1 LVDLVVSGALIA
13 DGTGAP
19 LREGSVLVAGERIE
33 GVLPAGVPV
42 PEAGRRVDAGGLVL
56 APGFV
61 DVHSHSDVTPFV
73 EPAMD
78 SMLRQGVTTLVV
90 GNCGSS
96 AFPVEGAVEIAAL
109 AGVDAADLA
118 LDWSSFGAYLERVAA
133 SRPALNVAAL
143 VGHGALR
150 QKVMERD
157 QRREPTDEELG
168 RMRGVLRDAL
178 GEGAVGLSSGLIYAP
193 GLHATTDELA
203 DLASVLAESGGVYA
217 SHVRGEGFTVFDAVS
232 EAIEVG
238 RRAGA
243 PSHISHLKV
252 ETRPMWGR
260 SGELLALID
269 AERGRGADVT
279 ADQYPYAAWETS
291 LSSALPPWIT
301 PEELSEALADAATSG
316 RLAAAV
322 ERGEPG
328 WESVAGGIGWDRIVL
343 GSHLADA
350 TLTGRSIEE
359 IARDRGVDPP
369 RAILDLLVADPNT
382 GIVGHAMSEE
392 DVRTILS
399 RTDVFVATDG
409 LAISPEGPLGGF
421 AVHPRYYGTFP
432 RVLGR
437 YVRDEGVL
445 RIEEAVRKMTR
456 LPAERFSLAGR
467 GRIERGAFADLVLFD
482 PARVADPATYERPH
496 AFAVGIVMVLVNG
509 GVAWDGRAA
518 ERKGRHGRALRRGE
532 G

>member
-1 LVDLVVSGALIA
+1 
-13 DGTGAP
+13 
-19 LREGSVLVAGERIE
+19 
-33 GVLPAGVPV
+33 
-42 PEAGRRVDAGGLVL
+42 
-56 APGFV
+56 
-61 DVHSHSDVTPFV
+61 
-73 EPAMD
+73 
-78 SMLRQGVTTLVV
+78 
-90 GNCGSS
+90 
-96 AFPVEGAVEIAAL
+96 
-109 AGVDAADLA
+109 
-118 LDWSSFGAYLERVAA
+118 
-133 SRPALNVAAL
+133 
-143 VGHGALR
+143 
-150 QKVMERD
+150 
-157 QRREPTDEELG
+157 
-168 RMRGVLRDAL
+168 
-178 GEGAVGLSSGLIYAP
+178 
-193 GLHATTDELA
+193 
-203 DLASVLAESGGVYA
+203 
-217 SHVRGEGFTVFDAVS
+217 
-232 EAIEVG
+232 
-238 RRAGA
+238 
-243 PSHISHLKV
+243 
-252 ETRPMWGR
+252 MWGR

-301 PEELSEALADAATSG
+301 PEELPEALADAATSA

-328 WESVAGGIGWDRIVL
+328 WESVGRGIGWDRIVL
-343 GSHLADA
+343 GSHLPDA

-437 YVRDEGVL
+437 YVREEGVL